1 MVKSYNFETLYKIC
15 FYNFCLD
22 VKNLLE
28 KIAVKDYPVGMGGCR
43 NNDHGYDCCEYDI
56 TVFDGKKQKESI
68 LEYDG
73 IFYQIYHGSLTETSP
88 DILLQYH
95 NMTILYDE
103 QWELRI
109 LLSKIKEKKEQIF
122 NSYVKNCLIEA
133 GICISKAKNKLGTDT
148 YASSWIKSGAYFI
161 ADAISMINFQRP
173 SPTHMLKFLRE
184 FDKSKINEFILV
196 VTESI
201 GIERATPS
209 LLSRMSASTMGF
221 SDMIEENSHSK
232 IIGQK
237 SHYLKNHSLLSDCY
251 FYLGYVTRNNFI
263 KIQNLHRKPELI
275 HILKTAFDLES
286 DSTKIESQADKLQ
299 QATNS
304 LLSLL
309 HK

>member
-1 MVKSYNFETLYKIC
+1 MVKSYNFETLYKFY

-28 KIAVKDYPVGMGGCR
+28 KITVKDYPVGIGGCR
-43 NNDHGYDCCEYDI
+43 NNDHSYECCEYDI
-56 TVFDGKKQKESI
+56 TVFDGKRQKESI

-73 IFYQIYHGSLTETSP
+73 RFYQIYHGSLTETSP

-103 QWELRI
+103 QWELRM

-133 GICISKAKNKLGTDT
+133 GICAAKAKNELGTNT
-148 YASSWIKSGAYFI
+148 YASSWLKAGAYFI
-161 ADAISMINFQRP
+161 ADAISVINFQRP
-173 SPTHMLKFLRE
+173 SPVHMLKFLRA
-184 FDKSKINEFILV
+184 FDKNKINEFISII
-196 VTESI
+196 TELI
-201 GIERATPS
+201 GIARATPS
-209 LLSRMSASTMGF
+209 LLSRMSKSAMGF
-221 SDMIEENSHSK
+221 SDMVENNIHSK

-237 SHYLKNHSLLSDCY
+237 YHYLKNHSLLSDCY
-251 FYLGYVTRNNFI
+251 FYLGYVTRNNFM

-275 HILKTAFDLES
+275 HILKTAFDLEN
-286 DSTKIESQADKLQ
+286 DATKTESHADELQ
-299 QATNS
+299 LAAHS
-304 LLSLL
+304 LLSSL

>member
-133 GICISKAKNKLGTDT
+133 GICVTKAKNDLGTNT

-161 ADAISMINFQRP
+161 ADAISVMNSQRP
-173 SPTHMLKFLRE
+173 SPVHMLKFLRE
-184 FDKSKINEFILV
+184 FDKNKINEFISV
-196 VTESI
+196 VTELI

-209 LLSRMSASTMGF
+209 LLSRMSKSTMGF
-221 SDMIEENSHSK
+221 SDMVENNTHSK

-237 SHYLKNHSLLSDCY
+237 YHYLKNHSLLSDCY
-251 FYLGYVTRNNFI
+251 FYLGYVTRNNFM
-263 KIQNLHRKPELI
+263 KIQNLHRKPEFI

-286 DSTKIESQADKLQ
+286 DTAKIESRADELQ
-299 QATNS
+299 QAANS
-304 LLSLL
+304 LLSSL